1 MKNTMSKIAII
12 IIMMGSASF
21 ISCNKTVGPTGDG
34 DKIDLKNVVSTRE
47 YTIPI
52 QQGKVS
58 VVYAGDEIVA
68 AADEPM
74 TILLPKECV
83 TRASSGT
90 VRVEYL
96 SEEDFNELGI
106 GLGTMKLFQV
116 VAFEDSRK
124 GDYDYNDLVIHVRYD
139 SRNSNWEKGKRVL
152 AVGIHPVALGSTK
165 KIALG
170 YDVYYGDELVYSEMV
185 TDDCRRNLFQGREGM
200 LNTLTKNFEAN
211 GEYAYINKS
220 IFYPKGGGKAVSVNW
235 FIVVDGNTRLNAVS
249 TVYTANMVDAGNRPY
264 GIVVT
269 NTGYHYNEPGIGIAG
284 KDWFNYPLETVNI
297 DQVYPD
303 FGRWLK
309 GEYTGTFS
317 SMYRDDSKKSFD
329 AVGQGVYMIDNSS
342 APRTLFDY

>member
-1 MKNTMSKIAII
+1 MKNTISKIAII

-21 ISCNKTVGPTGDG
+21 ISCNKTVAPSGDG
-34 DKIDLKNVVSTRE
+34 NKIDLKNVVSTRE
-47 YTIPI
+47 YTVPI
-52 QQGKVS
+52 QPGKIS
-58 VVYAGDEIVA
+58 VVYAGGEIVA

-83 TRASSGT
+83 TRTSSGT

-139 SRNSNWEKGKRVL
+139 SRNSNWEKDKRVL

-185 TDDCRRNLFQGREGM
+185 TYDCRRDLFQDREGM

-220 IFYPKGGGKAVSVNW
+220 IFYPKEGGKAVSVNW

-249 TVYTANMVDAGNRPY
+249 AVYTANMVDADNRPY

-269 NTGYHYNEPGIGIAG
+269 NTGYHYNEPGVGIAG

-329 AVGQGVYMIDNSS
+329 AVGQGVYIVSNTR
-342 APRTLFDY
+342 PLFDY